1 MTNQTPPA
9 VQMLTV
15 GEEWAG
21 QRLDNFLLRE
31 LRGAPKT
38 LVYRIIRSGEVRV
51 NKGRAKAETKLAA
64 GDVLRIPPLRLSEP
78 KSAAGAI
85 KKEATQAVS
94 AAKSLEN
101 IHIIYEEA
109 GFLAVDK
116 PAGLAVHGGSGVSLG
131 LIETL
136 RAQRQGQTG
145 VAPYLELVH
154 RLDRETSGIILVAK
168 KRSALVALQEQF
180 KGRSTGKTYLAL
192 VRGVWPAKL
201 KVLDQSLRK
210 YQVATGSSAE
220 ERRVEVVPA
229 EHPDAMRALSLVK
242 VLGSFDLNLS
252 AAGQPP
258 LNQPVS
264 LLAITI
270 KTGRTHQIRVHLAH
284 QGHGIL
290 GDDKYGDFALNK
302 QLAKGGAQ
310 AVLPRMF
317 LHAWSLQVKQPQT
330 ERPLAFHSPLP
341 PALARL
347 LPAEILALSQPPA
360 KRHTKKLN

>member
-1 MTNQTPPA
+1 MTHPAPPA

-15 GEEWAG
+15 GEEWEG

-51 NKGRAKAETKLAA
+51 NKRRAKAETKLAA

-78 KSAAGAI
+78 KTAANAT
-85 KKEATQAVS
+85 KKEATQAALTEKS
-94 AAKSLEN
+94 AKN
-101 IHIIYEEA
+101 IAIIYEEP

-136 RAQRQGQTG
+136 RAQRPA
-145 VAPYLELVH
+145 APYLELVH

-242 VLGSFDLNLS
+242 VLGSFDLNLG

-330 ERPLAFHSPLP
+330 ELPLAFHSPLP
-341 PALARL
+341 PELARL